1 MEINAGPMWP
11 AHRIAGTKDMM
22 DNAIINWFIPEKI
35 IRGRTNIEMARI
47 FVFTH
52 LFGPVIAQ
60 PMAIFLYIVSPE
72 INFPLEV
79 MATGIYSFLTLPFVL
94 RYTGNMVVS
103 ALLSFQGLAA
113 ISLFGTY
120 YYGGFSSPFL
130 PWLIVSL
137 LLGFF
142 YLSKKAYLVIGLFAA
157 DIMIFLGF
165 LGWSGLPNTVPLED
179 LRILAWLSIVAA
191 VVYMSWM
198 ALYYARMIA
207 LRTELEIE
215 AERFRTTQRE
225 LEKAR
230 AVAEQINHHR
240 SVFFSKMSHELRTP
254 LNVIIGY
261 SEILLEDTADIAGE
275 DQQKIKDLGRI
286 NKAGKHLLSLVSDV
300 LDTNTIEN
308 DAHALDIAE
317 FTLGELID
325 EVIASALP
333 LIEKNNNRLNIECP
347 NRNETVRTDKTK
359 LRQMLINLMSNSGKF
374 TNHGKVTLHLSIEKG
389 IADDQLHAFVS
400 DTGIG
405 IAEDALP
412 KLFQEYIQADASISK
427 QYGGTGIGLA
437 ITRKLSVLLGGEVT
451 ATSKLGEGARFTIDI
466 PAILKPD
473 NKIETAKE
481 TTLVQTDKTQAKA
494 A

>member
-1 MEINAGPMWP
+1 MGRHTE
-11 AHRIAGTKDMM
+11 HQGTKEMM

-35 IRGRTNIEMARI
+35 IRGRTSLDMARI

-60 PMAIFLYIVSPE
+60 PMAIYLYIVSPE
-72 INFPLEV
+72 VNFPLKV
-79 MATGIYSFLTLPFVL
+79 MALGIYGFLTLPFVL
-94 RYTGNMVVS
+94 RFTGNMVLS

-157 DIMIFLGF
+157 DIMVFLSF
-165 LGWSGLPNTVPLED
+165 LGWNGLPKTVPLED
-179 LRILAWLSIVAA
+179 LRILGWLSIVAA

-207 LRTELEIE
+207 LRTELELE
-215 AERFRTTQRE
+215 AERFRITQGE

-230 AVAEQINHHR
+230 AVAEQVNQNR
-240 SVFFSKMSHELRTP
+240 SLFFSKMSHELRTP

-261 SEILLEDTADIAGE
+261 SEILLEDASDTEGGDE
-275 DQQKIKDLGRI
+275 QKAKDLGRI

-300 LDTNTIEN
+300 LDTETIEN
-308 DAHALDIAE
+308 DGHALDIAK
-317 FTLGELID
+317 FPLGELID
-325 EVIASALP
+325 EVVASAFP
-333 LIEKNNNRLNIECP
+333 LIEKNNNRLTIECP
-347 NRNETVRTDKTK
+347 DRNETIQTDKTK
-359 LRQMLINLMSNSGKF
+359 LRQMLINLMSNAGKF
-374 TNHGKVTLHLSIEKG
+374 TNHGQVTLHLSVEKS
-389 IADDQLHAFVS
+389 IADDRLCAFVS

-405 IAEDALP
+405 IAPDVLP
-412 KLFQEYIQADASISK
+412 KLFQEYIQADATISN

-437 ITRKLSVLLGGEVT
+437 ITRKFSILLGGEVT
-451 ATSKLGEGARFTIDI
+451 ASSKLGEGTRFTIDI
-466 PAILKPD
+466 PAVLKPD
-473 NKIETAKE
+473 NIIEPTEE
-481 TTLVQTDKTQAKA
+481 TDIVQTDETQARA